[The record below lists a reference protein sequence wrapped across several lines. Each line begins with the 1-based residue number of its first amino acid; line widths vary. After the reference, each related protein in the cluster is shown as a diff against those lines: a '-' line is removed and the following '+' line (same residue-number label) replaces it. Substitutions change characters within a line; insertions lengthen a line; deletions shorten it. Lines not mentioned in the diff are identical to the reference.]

1 VLEAAV
7 DRLGGAVA
15 GAGAVEVGQDVGGAG
30 VQGPPE
36 GVQLAQRSGDTV
48 AQRRD
53 ELRHQRSASGAVGFA
68 VGGDHALVDAPGRLD
83 LDVLVAGEQVV
94 QSLYLLGHEQVS
106 TGVQGPPRAV
116 ERIVL
121 AAAVP
126 MGVLLDSPAALVEGV
141 AGQAD
146 DVEGVH
152 HRHGRGQLLGG
163 GGLEPGEPV
172 HRHDLDPRA
181 PGLRTRGK
189 PLLERLFRAALNHV
203 QQPGWS
209 TATTDRGE
217 VDDDGDVL
225 VAATGVPPDM
235 LIDPDHPDP
244 VEPGG
249 VPDEHTA
256 PFGQHRV
263 VGGVP
268 RDGEALGDAG
278 DGEVLTHDGLQ
289 RPPQAATRQL
299 RPRRGRAA
307 GVLAPH
313 MPTPG
318 TPVAADGDQQRRRA
332 PPQRLVRQASDHRV
346 TRGTLAPAPATP
358 LIGLDDTT
366 RQHRTIR
373 LHSLPDHLQTQL
385 VETSERSQIRASEGS
400 VRPLRR
406 HRHANPRYTL
416 N

>member
-1 VLEAAV
+1 
-7 DRLGGAVA
+7 
-15 GAGAVEVGQDVGGAG
+15 
-30 VQGPPE
+30 
-36 GVQLAQRSGDTV
+36 
-48 AQRRD
+48 
-53 ELRHQRSASGAVGFA
+53 
-68 VGGDHALVDAPGRLD
+68 
-83 LDVLVAGEQVV
+83 VLVGGEQVV
-94 QSLYLLGHEQVS
+94 QSLCLAGSEQVS
-106 TGVQGPPRAV
+106 AGVQGPPRAV
-116 ERIVL
+116 ERVVG

-126 MGVLLDSPAALVEGV
+126 MGVLLDSPAALVECV
-141 AGQAD
+141 AGEAD

-152 HRHGRGQLLGG
+152 HRHGVGQFFGG
-163 GGLEPGEPV
+163 GGLEPGEAV

-181 PGLRTRGK
+181 SGLRTLGE
-189 PLLERLFRAALNHV
+189 PLLERLFRAALDHV

-217 VDDDGDVL
+217 VDDDGDVG
-225 VAATGVPPDM
+225 VAATGVPSDV

-249 VPDEHTA
+249 VLDEHTA
-256 PFGQHRV
+256 PLRQHRG

-289 RPPQAATRQL
+289 RPPQATTRQL
-299 RPRRGRAA
+299 RPRLGRAA
-307 GVLAPH
+307 GFLAPH

-318 TPVAADGDQQRRRA
+318 TPVVAADGDQQRRRA
-332 PPQRLVRQASDHRV
+332 PPQRFVRQASDHRV
-346 TRGTLAPAPATP
+346 PRGTLALAPATP

-385 VETSERSQIRASEGS
+385 VETSERSQIRAGEGS
-400 VRPLRR
+400 VR
-406 HRHANPRYTL
+406 HE
-416 N
+416 